1 MTNQHDESQELS
13 EFEFDDFMSI
23 GDDGMLVRW
32 KPNEVL
38 VRWKPNEGRKV
49 VSIGHD
55 GKRYIVKTHSGVGW
69 GEIVKNLGSLRLPV
83 LGVEN
88 EVRGIR
94 HLKMNQISTAEIV
107 RYDTRKRFIAG
118 FLPDPARHQSFLVTK
133 NISQAINLED
143 LFKDKKF
150 FERNAI
156 KLPDKIR
163 LKRWLIE
170 QLAQTARILHSSGAN
185 HRSLYLKNFLLQR
198 TDESHE
204 PTPENSNLFLIGLRR
219 MMIHVPTITAWFKA
233 ICIAILK
240 LQRRVLVPE
249 RIVPSRWR
257 MRDVAALHY
266 SSMDIGLTKRDLIRF
281 IATYENISNRQ
292 VLETLQDNDS
302 FWRDVQS
309 RAHNL
314 YRSET
319 SRAQQLKH

>member
-1 MTNQHDESQELS
+1 M
-13 EFEFDDFMSI
+13 
-23 GDDGMLVRW
+23 
-32 KPNEVL
+32 
-38 VRWKPNEGRKV
+38 
-49 VSIGHD
+49 
-55 GKRYIVKTHSGVGW
+55 
-69 GEIVKNLGSLRLPV
+69 

-88 EVRGIR
+88 EVRGIH
-94 HLKMNQISTAEIV
+94 HLKRNQISTAEIV
-107 RYDTRKRFIAG
+107 RYGTRKRFIAG

-150 FERNAI
+150 WERNAN

-163 LKRWLIE
+163 LKRWLID

-198 TDESHE
+198 ADESHE
-204 PTPENSNLFLIGLRR
+204 PTPDNCSLFLIGLRR
-219 MMIHVPTITAWFKA
+219 MMIHVPTIGIWIKA
-233 ICIAILK
+233 AIKALLK
-240 LQRRVLVPE
+240 QQRPQPPQYITPV
-249 RIVPSRWR
+249 RWR

-292 VLETLQDNDS
+292 VLETFQDNNR
-302 FWRDVQS
+302 FWRKVQS

-314 YRSET
+314 YRSEM

>member
-32 KPNEVL
+32 KPNE
-38 VRWKPNEGRKV
+38 GRKV
-49 VSIGHD
+49 VYLEHD
-55 GKRYIVKTHSGVGW
+55 DKRYIVKTHSGVGW

-94 HLKMNQISTAEIV
+94 HLKMNQIGTAEIV
-107 RYDTRKRFIAG
+107 RYGTRKRFIAG

-143 LFKDKKF
+143 LFKDKIF
-150 FERNAI
+150 WGRNAN

-185 HRSLYLKNFLLQR
+185 HRNLYLKNFLLQR

-204 PTPENSNLFLIGLRR
+204 PTPDNCSLFLIGLRR
-219 MMIHVPTITAWFKA
+219 MMIHVPTKGDWFKA
-233 ICIAILK
+233 IWIGMLK
-240 LQRRVLVPE
+240 LQRPQPPQYITPVF
-249 RIVPSRWR
+249 WR

-266 SSMDIGLTKRDLIRF
+266 SSMDLGLTKRDLIRF
-281 IATYENISNRQ
+281 ISTYQNISNRQ

-302 FWRDVQS
+302 FWRKVQS

-314 YRSET
+314 YRSEM